1 MNNILVFVWKRPV
14 HTKSSVHDIF
24 KSNSCQIGNEN
35 NCLERR
41 ERLFNDER
49 FNDCIF
55 IKTAFTSF
63 QKTYQNDGLK
73 QYITKCLKK

>member
-24 KSNSCQIGNEN
+24 KSNSCQIGSEN
-35 NCLERR
+35 NCLEWR

-63 QKTYQNDGLK
+63 QKNLSK
-73 QYITKCLKK
+73 